1 MSYVKAKIL
10 DVTRRADRQTGELVN
25 RVQLEVI
32 SNESSRL
39 PNDAGVLQAYEQAK
53 GKTMLVPAEFR
64 VIEGRSFL
72 VLTGDGYPNP
82 FHDRSAIHPQPDA
95 PTNEPEKPKSSNPLF
110 GGSK

>member
-10 DVTRRADRQTGELVN
+10 DVTRRADRQTGEFVN

-32 SNESSRL
+32 SQESSRL
-39 PNDAGVLQAYEQAK
+39 PNDAGVIQVYEQCK

-72 VLTGDGYPNP
+72 VLQGDGYPQP
-82 FHDRSAIHPQPDA
+82 FTERSSVIQPDPA
-95 PTNEPEKPKSSNPLF
+95 PDTTEKPKTANPLF